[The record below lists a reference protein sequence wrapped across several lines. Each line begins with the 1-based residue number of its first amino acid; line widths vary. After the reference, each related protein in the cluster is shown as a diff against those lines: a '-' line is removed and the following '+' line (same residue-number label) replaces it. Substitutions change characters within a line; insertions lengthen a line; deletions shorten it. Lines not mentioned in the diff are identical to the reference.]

1 MEKIY
6 TSAHVRLSLAITT
19 AKRTDPL
26 TAGVKHLPQGLDKQI
41 YPLGEHE
48 DQIRLTVTLHG
59 QFSHKKPFIVLHDE
73 NDAEGPVP
81 GTVTKESLLNAH
93 TNITVPDRPGSA
105 FDPLT
110 EHLKCN
116 MALKQFTF
124 SFAFDVG
131 IGKDTRRERF
141 EWRPSR
147 GEDVKVL
154 DKWAW
159 GWKLVRLGA
168 PEGGQGS
175 RSERGTGKTNDSND
189 TFAVWAENST
199 WTMSKCG
206 KFHFIGAGSTGE
218 LSEEWAF
225 MAIMSV
231 LRLWDYLTGTLTT
244 SSPLLYS
251 LLGAGSVA

>member
-1 MEKIY
+1 MMTALNEGRPPSYIDREVAPPAYTTGGPLGPSPYSRLPLGFNIY
-6 TSAHVRLSLAITT
+6 HKGWMSKT
-19 AKRTDPL
+19 
-26 TAGVKHLPQGLDKQI
+26 

-59 QFSHKKPFIVLHDE
+59 QFGHKKPFIVLHDG
-73 NDAEGPVP
+73 NDPDGPVL

-93 TNITVPDRPGSA
+93 TTITVPGRPGSA
-105 FDPLT
+105 FNPLS

-124 SFAFDVG
+124 TFAFDVG

-147 GEDVKVL
+147 GEEVKVL

-168 PEGGQGS
+168 GEGGGGS
-175 RSERGTGKTNDSND
+175 RSERGTGKTSDGKD
-189 TFAVWAENST
+189 IVAVWAENST

-218 LSEEWAF
+218 LGEEWAF
-225 MAIMSV
+225 MAVMSA
-231 LRLWDYLTGTLTT
+231 LRLWDYFTGTLTT
-244 SSPLLYS
+244 
-251 LLGAGSVA
+251 GS